1 MSTNKSSNK
10 NLRKNVSFTNVEL
23 KTLLDNSSNAS
34 KLIEEALIFFLY
46 SLKQGLLDQKDITRV
61 LSQKLVSIE
70 DISEFF
76 KDSL

>member
-61 LSQKLVSIE
+61 LSQKLVSME
-70 DISEFF
+70 DVAEFF